1 MDAMQQELKAFKDP
15 ALARGLIESIQALAP
30 ESATL
35 MEVCGTHTVAFA
47 VLCPRGFVWRRALDV
62 RCA

>member
-35 MEVCGTHTVAFA
+35 MEVCGTHTC
-47 VLCPRGFVWRRALDV
+47 LLYTSPSPRDTR
-62 RCA
+62 

>member
-35 MEVCGTHTVAFA
+35 MDCLLYTSDAADE
-47 VLCPRGFVWRRALDV
+47 L
-62 RCA
+62 